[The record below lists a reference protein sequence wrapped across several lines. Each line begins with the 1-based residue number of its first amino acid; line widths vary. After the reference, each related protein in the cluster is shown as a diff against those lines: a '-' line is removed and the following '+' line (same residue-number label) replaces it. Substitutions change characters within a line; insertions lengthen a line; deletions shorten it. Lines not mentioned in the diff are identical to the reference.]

1 MSGTEERPFFS
12 LGPYILQTLLLLIA
26 PTLYAA
32 SIYMALGRIVLAT
45 DGEAYCWIRRKW
57 LTKIFLLGDIIS
69 FIMQGAG
76 SYKATYGFQVIRSQL
91 ISFPF
96 RYYQQA
102 GA

>member
-69 FIMQGAG
+69 FTMQGAG
-76 SYKATYGFQVIRSQL
+76 TYKATCGFRVIRL
-91 ISFPF
+91 PLTCFPLPSN
-96 RYYQQA
+96 RR
-102 GA
+102 GR